1 MTINDILSAREPL
14 VKLSSK
20 KFTSFKVVRAIAILV
35 REVNGE
41 YEFFNTQFRE
51 LLDLY
56 ADKDANGNPILIQ
69 NGNIKLKDEEAK
81 RSFDKKYSELLS
93 VDVSDTVHKI
103 DILEADFQNKA
114 DYPTPSEMIAL
125 ETVINWRDD
134 TASQA

>member
-1 MTINDILSAREPL
+1 MTINDILAAREPL
-14 VKLSSK
+14 IKLSSK
-20 KFTSFKVVRAIAILV
+20 KFTSFKVVRSIAILV

-51 LLDLY
+51 LLNLY
-56 ADKDANGNPILIQ
+56 ADKDATGNPILIQ
-69 NGNIKLKDEEAK
+69 NGNIKLKDEESKKA
-81 RSFDKKYSELLS
+81 FDQKYAELIS

-103 DILEADFQNKA
+103 DILEDDFQNKT

-125 ETVINWRDD
+125 ETIINWRDD

>member
-1 MTINDILSAREPL
+1 MTINDILAAREPL
-14 VKLSSK
+14 IKLSSK

-56 ADKDANGNPILIQ
+56 ADKDVNGNPILIQ

-125 ETVINWRDD
+125 ETVVNWRDD